1 MELKRGLTEMELG
14 ILEDLGRIDKLS
26 EDNCIAWRNVSEKE
40 SFHYR
45 MLHAMRLII
54 SQAYEE

>member
-1 MELKRGLTEMELG
+1 MELG